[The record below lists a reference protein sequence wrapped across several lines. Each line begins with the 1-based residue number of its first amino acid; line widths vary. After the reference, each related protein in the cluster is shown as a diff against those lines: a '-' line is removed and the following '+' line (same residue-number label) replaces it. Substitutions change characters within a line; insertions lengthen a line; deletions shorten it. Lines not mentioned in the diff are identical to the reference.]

1 VHLRFLFS
9 SKEADMSAKQKYRS
23 VEIDTN
29 KIGKDAAGD
38 GYYYVRV
45 LQSKTR
51 DARDARTQPLR
62 IAPCGINCALCSGY
76 QRTVN
81 TCPGCL
87 SDEPGPSYCR
97 ECSIKLC
104 EKKTSPADLCINCE
118 DYPCRRMKQL
128 EKRYRENT
136 GRLFLNRCRPL
147 KKRVWILLFKK
158 NRKNGHAGADH
169 YSAFTKRCVCSAVK
183 KILTL
188 LEQRKRQIKRLF
200 LYAVSNNQS
209 NFIILMF
216 NFIEQRDI
224 FLFVFITEGCE

>member
-1 VHLRFLFS
+1 
-9 SKEADMSAKQKYRS
+9 MSAKQKYRS

-128 EKRYRENT
+128 EKRYREKYGET
-136 GRLFLNRCRPL
+136 IFESMQTIKKEGMDSFIQKEQEKWTCRCGSLLCVHKAVCMQCGEKNPHFIGTE
-147 KKRVWILLFKK
+147 KKT
-158 NRKNGHAGADH
+158 D
-169 YSAFTKRCVCSAVK
+169 
-183 KILTL
+183 
-188 LEQRKRQIKRLF
+188 
-200 LYAVSNNQS
+200 
-209 NFIILMF
+209 
-216 NFIEQRDI
+216 
-224 FLFVFITEGCE
+224 